1 MFETLF
7 SIGSSLLGGGGD
19 SKESS
24 GSSGSAGAAYAQA
37 IEASDKTSKGFL
49 KKAIADA
56 AEGRSGVKTNL
67 EPKQQERSKYT
78 EELIAMY
85 RNADTPNTRQALIQ
99 QLRNNGNHR
108 IALNLE
114 SSLPEEKEA

>member
-19 SKESS
+19 SKGSS
-24 GSSGSAGAAYAQA
+24 GSSGAAYAQA
-37 IEASDKTSKGFL
+37 VKASDKTSKGFL

>member
-1 MFETLF
+1 MSIVETVF
-7 SIGSSLLGGGGD
+7 NVGRRFFGGGD
-19 SKESS
+19 SK
-24 GSSGSAGAAYAQA
+24 GSSGNAGAAYAKA
-37 IEASDKTSKGFL
+37 IEASDRTSKGFL
-49 KKAIADA
+49 KKAITMA

-78 EELIAMY
+78 EELITMY
-85 RNADTPNTRQALIQ
+85 RNADSPNTRQALLQ

-114 SSLPEEKEA
+114 SSLSEEQEA